1 MIQSKPNSIPQYD
14 RFTGGAFPRAE
25 AVKYKIPSEKY
36 QNIIKP
42 PKQKDV
48 VVTSP
53 MQMLVQRNPLDQ
65 SLPSYKTPFDL
76 RVPQSKLGGIRG
88 RYGTSTQSGKP
99 IEAQKG
105 IGDAN
110 LPPRDPLK
118 NRNF

>member
-36 QNIIKP
+36 QMATKT
-42 PKQKDV
+42 PKQNV
-48 VVTSP
+48 IVTSP

-76 RVPQSKLGGIRG
+76 RVPQSKLGGVAG
-88 RYGTSTQSGKP
+88 HYGTSTQNGKALT
-99 IEAQKG
+99 AQKG
-105 IGDAN
+105 IGFT
-110 LPPRDPLK
+110 REPLK

>member
-25 AVKYKIPSEKY
+25 AMKYKIPSEKY
-36 QNIIKP
+36 QNIIKH
-42 PKQKDV
+42 PKQNV
-48 VVTSP
+48 VVNSP

-76 RVPQSKLGGIRG
+76 RVPQSKLCGVAG
-88 RYGTSTQSGKP
+88 RYGTTTQNGKP
-99 IEAQKG
+99 LRAQTG
-105 IGDAN
+105 IGFKN
-110 LPPRDPLK
+110 LPPCEPLK